1 MTARKTLLI
10 TAVFLVLG
18 GSACRQKVVLPEKEP
33 IKVSVAVIDSIA
45 GGLTRTFVGEVQE
58 DMSVSLSFPTGGK
71 ITSVYVK
78 DGDHVTAGQ
87 LLATIDNSNA
97 LNAYRSAA
105 ATLKQAEDGHKR
117 LRQVY
122 EQGSLPEVKWV
133 EMLTDLE
140 KARSMEQLAKK
151 QVEECSM
158 HAPVSGIVNKCNLNA
173 GARLLPG
180 EPAMTILDMKS
191 VSVVFSVPESD
202 IATIAIGSQALLTV
216 PALQDKTIPCTVTDK
231 GIVSNRISHSYQ
243 VKIKLANADGSLMPG
258 MVCKVSLAGNRS
270 EGIVVPAKAV
280 QTRPDGTSVWVVRN
294 GHAEIRYIRSAGFT
308 AGGVSVAGG
317 LAYGDTVITAGYQKL
332 YNGAPVSV
340 SSSR

>member
-1 MTARKTLLI
+1 MTARKTLFI
-10 TAVFLVLG
+10 TAVFLVFG
-18 GSACRQKVVLPEKEP
+18 GSACRQKVELPDQEP
-33 IKVSVAVIDSIA
+33 IKVSVAVIDSVA
-45 GGLTRTFVGEVQE
+45 GGMTRTYVGEVQE
-58 DMSVSLSFPTGGK
+58 DVSVSLSFPTGGK
-71 ITSVYVK
+71 ITSVFVK
-78 DGDHVTAGQ
+78 DGDRVTAGQ

-97 LNAYRSAA
+97 QNAYKSAA
-105 ATLKQAEDGHKR
+105 ATLKQAEDGYKR
-117 LRQVY
+117 LKQVY

-216 PALQDKTIPCTVTDK
+216 PALKDKAIPCTVTDK

-258 MVCKVSLAGNRS
+258 MVCKVSLAGDRS
-270 EGIVVPAKAV
+270 GGIVVPAKAV

-294 GHAEIRYIRSAGFT
+294 GHAEIRYIQSAGFT
-308 AGGVSVAGG
+308 AGGVAVAGG
-317 LAYGDTVITAGYQKL
+317 LTYGDSVITSGYQKL
-332 YNGAPVSV
+332 FTNAPVSV

>member
-1 MTARKTLLI
+1 MTSGKALII
-10 TAVFLVLG
+10 TAAFLALG
-18 GSACRQKVVLPEKEP
+18 GAACRQKAALPEKEP
-33 IKVSVAVIDSIA
+33 IKVSVAVIDSVS
-45 GGLTRTFVGEVQE
+45 GGMTRTYVGEVQE
-58 DMSVSLSFPTGGK
+58 DMSMSLSFPAGGK
-71 ITSVYVK
+71 VTSVYVK

-97 LNAYRSAA
+97 QNAYKNAA
-105 ATLKQAEDGHKR
+105 ATLKQAEDGYKR
-117 LRQVY
+117 LKKVY

-140 KARSMEQLAKK
+140 KSRAMEQLAKK

-158 HAPVSGIVNKCNLNA
+158 YAPLSGIVNKCHLNA
-173 GARLLPG
+173 GARMLPG

-202 IATIAIGSQALLTV
+202 IASIAIGSQALLTV
-216 PALQDKTIPCTVTDK
+216 PALQDKAIPCTVTDK
-231 GIVSNRISHSYQ
+231 GIVSNSISHSYQ

-258 MVCKVSLAGNRS
+258 MVCKVSLTCDRS
-270 EGIVVPAKAV
+270 GGIVVPARAV

-294 GHAEIRYIRSAGFT
+294 GHAEIRYIQSAGFT

-317 LAYGDTVITAGYQKL
+317 LTYGDTVITAGYQKL
-332 YNGAPVSV
+332 YTNAPVSV